1 MPCRYALALIDDQEM
16 PEYDKRLIELAK
28 ETIIACADQ
37 KHVSVSLIQRR
48 CGISFSLA
56 RKVLQI
62 LADRGLAEADEQN
75 QYVCVWTEKAK
86 HGGNES

>member
-1 MPCRYALALIDDQEM
+1 M

-28 ETIIACADQ
+28 EAIIACADQ

-48 CGISFSLA
+48 CGISFNLA
-56 RKVLQI
+56 KRVLQI

-86 HGGNES
+86 HGGATNHER